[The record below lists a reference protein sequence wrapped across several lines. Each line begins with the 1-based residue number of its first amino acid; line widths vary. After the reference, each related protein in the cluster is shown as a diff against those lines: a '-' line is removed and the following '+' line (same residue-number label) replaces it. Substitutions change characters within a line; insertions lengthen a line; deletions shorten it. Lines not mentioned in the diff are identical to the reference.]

1 MNHVKTEKPGLIRD
15 LNTKAVINTNISD
28 YYSLIEKRKQA
39 KTIQTVQQ
47 QIDSLKGEFQ
57 ELKDLITQL
66 VNGKT

>member
-1 MNHVKTEKPGLIRD
+1 MNYVKTEKPGLIRD

-28 YYSLIEKRKQA
+28 YYSLIEKRKHA

-47 QIDSLKGEFQ
+47 QIDSLKSEFK

>member
-1 MNHVKTEKPGLIRD
+1 MSYVKTEKPGLIRD

-28 YYSLIEKRKQA
+28 YHSIMEKRKQA

-47 QIDSLKGEFQ
+47 QIDSLKDEFQ
-57 ELKDLITQL
+57 ELKGLIIQL